1 MAAALDRLASSR
13 DLVEK
18 LGRDARRFAET
29 FTWERAAEQ
38 TERHL
43 IRVIEAKP

>member
-1 MAAALDRLASSR
+1 MASAMDRLAGSQA
-13 DLVEK
+13 LVEQ

-43 IRVIEAKP
+43 QRVIEAK